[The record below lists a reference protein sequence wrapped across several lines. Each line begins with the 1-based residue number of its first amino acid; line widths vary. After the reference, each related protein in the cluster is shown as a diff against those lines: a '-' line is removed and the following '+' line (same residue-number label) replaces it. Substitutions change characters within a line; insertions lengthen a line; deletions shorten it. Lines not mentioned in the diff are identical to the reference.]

1 MSKPQLKKIL
11 LVDDDSATNFINEI
25 TIKKTGVDAQIVI
38 CTSAFQALDYLKST
52 GQYEHQEQ
60 YPQPCIIF
68 LDINMPGMN
77 GFEFLDHY
85 DKLPEEQKGQLVV
98 VMLTTSVNPDDR
110 MRSENDQ
117 NIKGFISKPLTDDHL
132 MKIIDTNFEWS
143 KK

>member
-25 TIKKTGVDAQIVI
+25 TIKKTGVDAQIVV
-38 CTSAFQALDYLKST
+38 CTSAFQALDYLGST
-52 GQYEHQEQ
+52 GQYENQERF
-60 YPQPCIIF
+60 PQPCIIF

-85 DKLPEEQKGQLVV
+85 DKLPEEQKGILVV

-117 NIKGFISKPLTDDHL
+117 NIKGFISKPLTEEHL
-132 MKIIDTNFEWS
+132 MKIINDNFEWS

>member
-1 MSKPQLKKIL
+1 MNKPLLQKIL

-25 TIKKTGVDAQIVI
+25 TIKKTGVDAQIVV
-38 CTSAFQALDYLKST
+38 CTSAFQALDYLGST
-52 GQYEHQEQ
+52 GNYSHQEKF
-60 YPQPCIIF
+60 PQPCIIF

-110 MRSENDQ
+110 MRSENDE
-117 NIKGFISKPLTDDHL
+117 NIKGFISKPLTEEHL
-132 MKIIDTNFEWS
+132 MKIIDENFTWS